1 MEVSDMT
8 KDILN
13 KEIDITIDR
22 LSSIEKS
29 NPIINKMIDMISDET
44 ISQKYDYYD
53 IIKLDIQIIEYLLLS
68 IRLEILNSL

>member
-1 MEVSDMT
+1 MNKS
-8 KDILN
+8 ILN
-13 KEIDITIDR
+13 KEIDDTINR

-29 NPIINKMIDMISDET
+29 NPLINKIIDMISDET

-68 IRLEILNSL
+68 MRLDILNSL

>member
-1 MEVSDMT
+1 MT